1 MYKNSLFQV
10 KTVFQDVSA
19 ETLYDVLMD
28 SQYRTRWDKYMK
40 ENYEIG
46 HINPN
51 NNLGYFASNNHIST
65 IKSQWSID
73 IIKRKL
79 YDVNL

>member
-1 MYKNSLFQV
+1 MFQV
-10 KTVFQDVSA
+10 KTVFPDVSA

-28 SQYRTRWDKYMK
+28 SQYRTTWDKYMK

-51 NNLGYFASNNHIST
+51 NNLGYFASNNHINT
-65 IKSQWSID
+65 IKSQSSV
-73 IIKRKL
+73 
-79 YDVNL
+79 DVR

>member
-1 MYKNSLFQV
+1 MFQV
-10 KTVFQDVSA
+10 KTVFPDVSA

-28 SQYRTRWDKYMK
+28 SQYRTTWDKYMK

-51 NNLGYFASNNHIST
+51 NNLGYFASNNRMST
-65 IKSQWSID
+65 IKSQSILD
-73 IIKRKL
+73 VILKMKA
-79 YDVNL
+79 YDFNL

>member
-1 MYKNSLFQV
+1 
-10 KTVFQDVSA
+10 
-19 ETLYDVLMD
+19 MD

-51 NNLGYFASNNHIST
+51 NNLGYFASNNNIST
-65 IKSQWSID
+65 IKSQSSID
-73 IIKRKL
+73 VISYMIYIYEISVFSQLPTR
-79 YDVNL
+79 